1 MAKATGRK
9 AHELTHFIKDWSS
22 VKYRTLPDALVKQY
36 QKQGVSVSELVDN
49 QTAKAKQNGRELSRR
64 EAFDEVVADS
74 MESMLTDENAAAF
87 LEKLSQRDK
96 GLKEKIVSWLKELA
110 AKLKNALTAYKDV
123 KPDSPEGKMVAEM
136 EDFRKA
142 IMGIYTS
149 ALVDAG
155 DNFRENGG
163 NKNTTREGGVK
174 MQIREIGDSGRFYV
188 QAGRQVITGDDPV
201 LWGKQIERY
210 INEQIRKEQDIAIP
224 TSDGHILLLTARSA
238 YKLTD
243 RHLSSIEKKVET
255 LLPDDKYALKGR
267 VAAHIDEL
275 IQVARFDGYAPDAL
289 GKHENDIGEDGF
301 NYFLAYFRDADGK
314 YYRVPFSSAI
324 NEQEETTYS
333 IGTIRQRSFP
343 AGRGSSSNKEALK
356 GGRKASGNII
366 YSSEAKS
373 QEVKTAIQIAYEK
386 ALGKKADR
394 REILSDRATDG
405 YGSMT
410 YAEISAE
417 QQRIF
422 AEERELQEQK
432 RKLSSSP
439 ELLDAMD
446 SYMNL
451 VDDLKQLIRKRRA
464 GDATQE
470 ELNRIDEEKNLR
482 EDTLKLI
489 SDIQERTGLNDV
501 SSRLDAIR
509 EEKEAL
515 RKASD
520 SAWAREGAE
529 KENKAIKKSSLTSDE
544 YFRKKA
550 IKEFHFTTNFNEAG
564 YLLPDG
570 KMLNFSGGERNH
582 RYRDHR
588 EIGTIYEST
597 QGAAALNRFMSDGN
611 IRIMAESPGIDITSG
626 VEPTAEQ
633 YNAIRKFVN
642 SHGSREGQFFV
653 DFSDKDGRPAGK
665 YSYQGAIPADRVIN
679 DIKYFYENGTT
690 REQSDLHLFLSDRD
704 PTAEATRAAL
714 EKENGKLREDVSR
727 LRELLSL
734 Q

>member
-1 MAKATGRK
+1 
-9 AHELTHFIKDWSS
+9 
-22 VKYRTLPDALVKQY
+22 
-36 QKQGVSVSELVDN
+36 
-49 QTAKAKQNGRELSRR
+49 
-64 EAFDEVVADS
+64 
-74 MESMLTDENAAAF
+74 
-87 LEKLSQRDK
+87 
-96 GLKEKIVSWLKELA
+96 
-110 AKLKNALTAYKDV
+110 
-123 KPDSPEGKMVAEM
+123 
-136 EDFRKA
+136 
-142 IMGIYTS
+142 
-149 ALVDAG
+149 
-155 DNFRENGG
+155 
-163 NKNTTREGGVK
+163 
-174 MQIREIGDSGRFYV
+174 MQ
-188 QAGRQVITGDDPV
+188 
-201 LWGKQIERY
+201 
-210 INEQIRKEQDIAIP
+210 
-224 TSDGHILLLTARSA
+224 
-238 YKLTD
+238 
-243 RHLSSIEKKVET
+243 
-255 LLPDDKYALKGR
+255 
-267 VAAHIDEL
+267 
-275 IQVARFDGYAPDAL
+275 L

-333 IGTIRQRSFP
+333 IGMIRQRSFP

-356 GGRKASGNII
+356 GGRKASKNII

-373 QEVKTAIQIAYEK
+373 QEVKTAIQLAYEK

-394 REILSDRATDG
+394 REILSDRVSDG

-422 AEERELQEQK
+422 AEERELQEQN

-446 SYMNL
+446 SYMTL
-451 VDDLKQLIRKRRA
+451 GDDLKQLIRKRRA

-470 ELNRIDEEKNLR
+470 ELNRIDEVKNLR
-482 EDTLKLI
+482 EDTLKHI

-501 SSRLDAIR
+501 SRRLDNIR
-509 EEKEAL
+509 EEKRAL
-515 RKASD
+515 EKAAD
-520 SAWAREGAE
+520 AAWAREGAE
-529 KENKAIKKSSLTSDE
+529 KENKAIKKSGLTAEE

-633 YNAIRKFVN
+633 YDAIRKFVN
-642 SHGSREGQFFV
+642 SHGSKEGKFFV

-665 YSYQGAIPADRVIN
+665 YSYQGAIRSDRVIN

-690 REQSDLHLFLSDRD
+690 REQCI
-704 PTAEATRAAL
+704 
-714 EKENGKLREDVSR
+714 
-727 LRELLSL
+727 LLYRYL
-734 Q
+734 